1 MIDLASDDIN
11 SADSLKRPLPFSKLE
26 ILIAWRY
33 LRAKRREGGVST
45 IAWYSFLGVM
55 LGVATLIVVQ
65 AVMVGF
71 KEEFTDRIIGA
82 NPHVIVQMKKK
93 MGASESFDTEKAEFI
108 QEILKERKTLS
119 AIYPIIAGQVMAAK
133 NGRYSG
139 LQVIGIKRSDL
150 GRIELISLPEK
161 KMGSLDEF
169 GEGIAIGWGV
179 ARDLDLKIGDSLR
192 LISPDGLK
200 TLFGTTP
207 RVSDF
212 KVSYIFSVGR
222 YDIDKFRLYMP
233 LEEAQNFFNKKDK
246 IDQINVLVPD
256 PHSVSQ
262 VKMELQR
269 NLGFKYTIWTWKD
282 ISGAFL
288 AALDVER
295 RVMFI
300 ILSLVVLI
308 AALNIVSGLV
318 MLVKNKGKDIGILR
332 TMGLEQNSIM
342 RIFILCGSFI
352 GILGSISGVILGV
365 SFAYYLPELQYFIEE
380 ILGKEIWNPELRFLT
395 EVPVRVRF
403 SDVLYV
409 SVVALM
415 LSIFVTIIPARNA
428 AGLDPVEALRHE

>member
-1 MIDLASDDIN
+1 MLI
-11 SADSLKRPLPFSKLE
+11 PFSRLE

-33 LRAKRREGGVST
+33 LCAKRREGGVST

-82 NPHVIVQMKKK
+82 NPHIIVQLNKNLKDLN
-93 MGASESFDTEKAEFI
+93 SSINLEKVRTI
-108 QEILKERKTLS
+108 RKEILDERRVKHL
-119 AIYPIIAGQVMAAK
+119 YPVITGQVMAAK

-139 LQVIGIKRSDL
+139 LQVIGIRKQDL
-150 GRIELISLPEK
+150 IRIELISNPENK
-161 KMGSLDEF
+161 IGSIDDFEK
-169 GEGIAIGWGV
+169 GIAIGRGV
-179 ARDLDLKIGDSLR
+179 AKDLNLSIGDNLR
-192 LISPDGLK
+192 IISPDGLS
-200 TLFGTTP
+200 TLFGITP

-212 KVSYIFSVGR
+212 KISYIFSVGR

-233 LEEAQNFFNKKDK
+233 LEEAQKFFNKKNE
-246 IDQINVLVPD
+246 IDHLNVLVTEPY
-256 PHSVSQ
+256 SVRQIQS
-262 VKMELQR
+262 KLQTK
-269 NLGFKYTIWTWKD
+269 LGFEYTIWTWKD

-288 AALDVER
+288 NALDVER

-332 TMGLEQNSIM
+332 TMGLNQNSIM
-342 RIFILCGSFI
+342 RIFILCGSLI
-352 GILGSISGVILGV
+352 GILGTFFGVLLGV
-365 SFAYYLPELQYFIEE
+365 LFAYYLPDLQYFIEE
-380 ILGKEIWNPELRFLT
+380 ILGKEVWNPELRFLT

-403 SDVLYV
+403 SDVCFV
-409 SVVALM
+409 SFVAFT
-415 LSIFVTIIPARNA
+415 LSKVATSVF
-428 AGLDPVEALRHE
+428 LL